1 MKGRNEETFLP
12 VFSRPRS
19 NMCFNTFA
27 SLRVWEQELYGLN
40 HQSSLEGGNVILL
53 WSNRW
58 RWPQSLPTTGP
69 RCLRIP
75 EMISEATLV
84 AEGAKREKKKKRTK
98 VCWCVKADKVVS
110 SVATFFYLMA
120 GLSKCISSL
129 SGCPVLEK
137 MHKDSPVDT
146 VGSHSISVPLS
157 LLPYL
162 D

>member
-69 RCLRIP
+69 RCFQKWYQRQRWWR
-75 EMISEATLV
+75 SV
-84 AEGAKREKKKKRTK
+84 QKGKRKKRTK

-129 SGCPVLEK
+129 SGCPVREK

>member
-84 AEGAKREKKKKRTK
+84 AECAKREKKKRTK

-129 SGCPVLEK
+129 SGCPVREK